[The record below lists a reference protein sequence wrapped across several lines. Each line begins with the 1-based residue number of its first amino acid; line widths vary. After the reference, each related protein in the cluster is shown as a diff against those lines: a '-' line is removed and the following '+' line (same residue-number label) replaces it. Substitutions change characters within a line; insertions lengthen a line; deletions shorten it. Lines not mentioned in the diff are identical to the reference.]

1 MTKFYFAEDGN
12 FGDADNILLVDDDNL
27 DAHFWEGLDWSS
39 DNDRLSFA
47 KWFAGNDHETDN
59 AGDQTS
65 CSLCDTQLL
74 I

>member
-12 FGDADNILLVDDDNL
+12 FGDADNILLVDDATLDN
-27 DAHFWEGLDWSS
+27 HFWEGLDWSS
-39 DNDRLSFA
+39 DSDRLLFA
-47 KWFAGNDHETDN
+47 KWFADNNHATDN
-59 AGDQTS
+59 SGSETS